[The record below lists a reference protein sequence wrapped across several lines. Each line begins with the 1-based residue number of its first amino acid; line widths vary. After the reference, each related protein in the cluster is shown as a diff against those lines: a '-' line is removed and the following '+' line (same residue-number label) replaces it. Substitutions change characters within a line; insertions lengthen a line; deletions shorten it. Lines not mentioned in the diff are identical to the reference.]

1 MSNSNKAPIGLIC
14 NLRQRLTVDSS
25 EQKVF
30 RTISSYSEYEIV
42 VMSKTCGNDG
52 TSSLVSADKVITI
65 LASSIIHHAL
75 SRTLFKVYTIK
86 ELTQNSCRHAIVWTG
101 TILAM
106 MTKSQTRR
114 LATIVIDGN
123 NLYTGQNE

>member
-1 MSNSNKAPIGLIC
+1 
-14 NLRQRLTVDSS
+14 
-25 EQKVF
+25 
-30 RTISSYSEYEIV
+30 
-42 VMSKTCGNDG
+42 MSKTCGNDG

-65 LASSIIHHAL
+65 LASSIIHHA

>member
-65 LASSIIHHAL
+65 LASSIIHAL